1 MFPKLE
7 PQQIER
13 LRRFGTVR
21 HYDAGEGLFVTG
33 EIPPGMAVLMQG
45 RV

>member
-13 LRRFGTVR
+13 FRRFGTVR
-21 HYDAGEGLFVTG
+21 RYAAGEGLFVTG
-33 EIPPGMAVLMQG
+33 EIPPGMAVLIKG